1 MRQIEIYPIPSASN
15 LFNSPIHGAE
25 GVVPPSTISAF
36 VSYFQRQKKPSRE
49 GISECN
55 TLVLADAASI
65 IGEDINSRFVERKIV
80 KNDGDMGI
88 KER

>member
-1 MRQIEIYPIPSASN
+1 M
-15 LFNSPIHGAE
+15 
-25 GVVPPSTISAF
+25 
-36 VSYFQRQKKPSRE
+36 SYFQRQKKPSRE